1 MLILRHCRLSSED
14 LITAER
20 VMLRYI
26 SGRMRV
32 TSLGFNVWDHTIPE
46 IYGILLGMFI
56 KLGLLEC
63 LDITAGELLDFII
76 DVDRGYMATY
86 YHSFYHAADVTA
98 VLFHF
103 LDNLSASQYL
113 AKVDM
118 VVLLL
123 AGLCHDIGHPG
134 LNNLFQ
140 VNAETE
146 LYKQFGE
153 ASVLEKYSCS
163 LAMDLCTK
171 HSIFRNVH
179 KSTEATL
186 PEGHQPN
193 DATMRE
199 AMIKAIMATDMS
211 VHYNMLNNLNMLIEV
226 TSSPSSSPASS
237 PTSSDAETDP
247 EADDDNE
254 DEQRAS
260 PIKEHSLRPHHSCC
274 GAAATAIATSTITA
288 VPASARKAATLGR
301 STCFHGAEADENR
314 DELTPVAPQP
324 NSIPNQQRRVTISS
338 RRRSP
343 SNSSTAST
351 ESDSS
356 DVSTGSN
363 SSTQTPHSLECR
375 SPSDLSPELR
385 QILCQ
390 CLLHA
395 ADISNA
401 VKPWELC
408 RRWSDLVIQEFF
420 RQGDIEKAQNLPVSP
435 NMDREMHNQPQISL
449 GFGDFVVQ
457 PYFESLAEF
466 LPAASELLDTLT
478 SNRAHWVSLQ
488 KAAAQETESKQHLQV
503 GPVETPTPNVNVSA
517 PATPTLTT
525 GRRVSVAA
533 GVLTLEET
541 RPSRPPHRR
550 LRHSTNTE
558 PQHHLLRKMK
568 RSLSGRSLSSA
579 LHNLHIHPSIPRL
592 NLSSC
597 KEPAATALKKQAV
610 QHNKDT
616 PVVAGHFVLPVPGSM
631 TTSTLPPLPPTH
643 SSSGSLLNE
652 CSCYPSMEGP
662 ISTQGGNNS
671 GHPHRLRRH
680 GSLQLEH
687 QNPHRT
693 SIRQEYGD
701 GYVVI
706 HDPRDCDFDGHHI
719 PYDSTLTT
727 TITSSSTPIDAT
739 AVANRQSTPAVLS
752 RQPFNWYSPPGSIGT
767 FSLRAERAG
776 YGPLDDDTMEPAMT
790 TTTAASAVSAMEDP
804 YSIGPLVSS
813 VTHTETSA
821 PVQATADGAPKKK
834 SVDAVPKT
842 LSSSALVGLDG
853 GSKED
858 DKSCRV
864 VPQQQNGSISI
875 ATANA
880 GHGPPTKA
888 ISLVS
893 VDSDGEGKTVMAD
906 PYMTPPTVLKEERQ
920 QHKVDKGGSG
930 SRFSL

>member
-14 LITAER
+14 LITTER

-32 TSLGFNVWDHTIPE
+32 ASLGFNVWDHTIPE

-76 DVDRGYMATY
+76 DVDCGYMATY

-113 AKVDM
+113 SKVDM

-171 HSIFRNVH
+171 HDIFRNVH
-179 KSTEATL
+179 KSTGATL
-186 PEGHQPN
+186 PEGHQPS
-193 DATMRE
+193 DASMRE
-199 AMIKAIMATDMS
+199 AMVKAIMATDMS
-211 VHYNMLNNLNMLIEV
+211 VHYDMLNNLNMLIEV
-226 TSSPSSSPASS
+226 TSSPVSS

-247 EADDDNE
+247 EADEDNE
-254 DEQRAS
+254 DEHPSS
-260 PIKEHSLRPHHSCC
+260 PVTEHSPRHHHVCSR
-274 GAAATAIATSTITA
+274 AATTGAT
-288 VPASARKAATLGR
+288 AATTKTSALGK
-301 STCFHGAEADENR
+301 SACFHGTEEDENK
-314 DELTPVAPQP
+314 DEVAQPP

-351 ESDSS
+351 DSDSS
-356 DVSTGSN
+356 EVSTGSN
-363 SSTQTPHSLECR
+363 CSTQTPHSLECR

-385 QILCQ
+385 QVLCQ

-408 RRWSDLVIQEFF
+408 RRWSDLVVQEFF

-435 NMDREMHNQPQISL
+435 NMDRDLHNQPQISL

-478 SNRAHWVSLQ
+478 SNRAHWVTLQ
-488 KAAAQETESKQHLQV
+488 KAAAQETESSQHLQV
-503 GPVETPTPNVNVSA
+503 GPIETPSLSMNVSA

-558 PQHHLLRKMK
+558 PQHHILRKMK

-592 NLSSC
+592 NLSSS
-597 KEPAATALKKQAV
+597 KEPAATALKKQAA

-616 PVVAGHFVLPVPGSM
+616 PVVAGAFSIPVPGSV
-631 TTSTLPPLPPTH
+631 TTGLPPLPPSH
-643 SSSGSLLNE
+643 ASGPLSAEDHYHNHADE
-652 CSCYPSMEGP
+652 AAS
-662 ISTQGGNNS
+662 IQN
-671 GHPHRLRRH
+671 GHPYRLRRH

-687 QNPHRT
+687 QNPHHT

-706 HDPRDCDFDGHHI
+706 HDPERDIPHH
-719 PYDSTLTT
+719 TT
-727 TITSSSTPIDAT
+727 TSMTPTTMAAMATVTSSSTPIDAT
-739 AVANRQSTPAVLS
+739 VANRQSTPASLS
-752 RQPFNWYSPPGSIGT
+752 RHPFNWFPPPESIGT

-776 YGPLDDDTMEPAMT
+776 FGPLDADTMGPTVGAT
-790 TTTAASAVSAMEDP
+790 TPTTAMEDP
-804 YSIGPLVSS
+804 FSIDPFAACFSRTESSSGPAAGSS
-813 VTHTETSA
+813 E
-821 PVQATADGAPKKK
+821 GAPQKK
-834 SVDAVPKT
+834 SVDFVPTAPSAGGEEAKT
-842 LSSSALVGLDG
+842 TSR
-853 GSKED
+853 GSRD
-858 DKSCRV
+858 
-864 VPQQQNGSISI
+864 GSISI
-875 ATANA
+875 ATANPVALSA
-880 GHGPPTKA
+880 GHAVGDGGSSTKV

-893 VDSDGEGKTVMAD
+893 VDSDGEAKTMVMAD
-906 PYMTPPTVLKEERQ
+906 PFVTPTAPKKEQ
-920 QHKVDKGGSG
+920 QQQRKVDKGGGGG
-930 SRFSL
+930 SPWSL